1 MGVDDEL
8 ARAVELHQAGD
19 ILAAGTIYRE
29 ILAKDPDHVDAL
41 NLLGV
46 VMHATGDLEL
56 AVELIS
62 RATELAPDYGPALIN
77 LGNALQAAGQ
87 PDDAVKKFERALELD
102 PSAGIAASNLA
113 SALNDLALHEEA
125 RRAGERAVQ
134 LIAELPDAHV
144 NLGNAL
150 LGLGR
155 SEAAQEKYTAA
166 LERDPHHPS
175 AWFNLGNAHADAG
188 NFSAAVPPYEKAVQF
203 DPGNGDAHYNL
214 ANAYQQLDAYADAIE
229 SFERALAIKPEHIDA
244 KCNLAGAWQSL
255 GQPDRAID
263 ILRGAIEQEMLRGD
277 HESVD
282 LHWNLSLALL
292 QNGNMRDGWREFEW
306 RWRTPTFAAFRRE
319 FSEPLWDGGDI
330 AEKSIFVHAEQGF
343 GDALQFVRYVPLL
356 AAKGARVTLECRPEL
371 QSLFEKVEG
380 VSTCLPLGADV
391 GGFDVHAPLMSL
403 PYLFGTSETAVPADV
418 PYLTPPS
425 GLALDPQLTRAS
437 DVKVGIV
444 WSGSP
449 TRPDNHKRSCPLSA
463 WAPIFDV
470 PGVTFFSLQVG
481 HGHDQLTGTEKASE
495 VIDLGRGFGDFAD
508 TAAAVANLDM
518 VISVDTSVLH
528 LAGALGVTAFALLSQ
543 PTGFLWMDDRADSP
557 WYPSLRLFRQTTPGN
572 WSVPVNACAAALH
585 ELVKK
590 RLP

>member
-8 ARAVELHQAGD
+8 ERAVELHQSGD
-19 ILAAGTIYRE
+19 MLAAGTIYRE

-46 VMHATGDLEL
+46 VMHTAGDLEL

-77 LGNALQAAGQ
+77 LGNALQAAGR

-125 RRAGERAVQ
+125 RRTGEQAVQ

-155 SEAAQEKYTAA
+155 PEAAQEKYMAA
-166 LERDPHHPS
+166 LERDPHHAS

-188 NFSAAVPPYEKAVQF
+188 NFRAAVPPYEKAVQF

-229 SFERALAIKPEHIDA
+229 SFERALVIEPEHIDA

-255 GQPDRAID
+255 GQPDRAVD
-263 ILRGAIEQEMLRGD
+263 ILRDAIRQEMLRGD

-292 QNGNMRDGWREFEW
+292 QSGNMRDGWREFEW
-306 RWRTPTFAAFRRE
+306 RWRTPTFSAFRRE
-319 FSEPLWDGGDI
+319 FTEPLWDGRDI

-380 VSTCLPLGADV
+380 VSRCLPLGADV

-403 PYLFGTSETAVPADV
+403 PYLFGTSETSVPADV

-425 GLALDPQLTRAS
+425 GIVPDPRLTRAS
-437 DVKVGIV
+437 GVKVGVV

-449 TRPDNHKRSCPLSA
+449 TRPDNYKRSCPLSA
-463 WAPIFDV
+463 WGPILDV
-470 PGVTFFSLQVG
+470 PGVKFFSLQVG
-481 HGHDQLTGTEKASE
+481 HDHDQLTGAEKASE
-495 VIDLGRGFGDFAD
+495 VVDLGRGFGDFAD

-557 WYPSLRLFRQTTPGN
+557 WYPSLRLFRQTTPGD

-590 RLP
+590 RLQ

>member
-8 ARAVELHQAGD
+8 AKALELHQAGD
-19 ILAAGTIYRE
+19 LLSAGTIYRE
-29 ILAKDPDHVDAL
+29 VLAREPDNVDAL

-46 VMHATGDLEL
+46 IMHTADDLEL

-62 RATELAPDYGPALIN
+62 RATELAPDFVPAFIN
-77 LGNALQAAGQ
+77 LGNALQAAGR

-102 PSAGIAASNLA
+102 PGAGIAASNLA

-214 ANAYQQLDAYADAIE
+214 ANAYQQLDAYEEAIE
-229 SFERALAIKPEHIDA
+229 GFERALAIKPEHIDA

-380 VSTCLPLGADV
+380 VSICLPLGADV

-403 PYLFGTSETAVPADV
+403 PYLFGTSETAVPADG

-425 GLALDPQLTRAS
+425 GIAPDPQLTRAS
-437 DVKVGIV
+437 VVKVGIV

-463 WAPIFDV
+463 WGPILDA

-481 HGHDQLTGTEKASE
+481 HDHDQLMGTEKASE
-495 VIDLGRGFGDFAD
+495 VVDLGRGFGDFAD